1 MGYGCEEG
9 MGPLSDSFRKRII
22 QFELNRVAKVEVFMR
37 KKKAGELVL
46 VQKPGSSRKKRAKV
60 LKWSKTEVAIL
71 YEGDWTKQTEL
82 QTREK
87 VASARVF
94 RTPPALSD
102 AYLDK
107 VAVELGCIRDP
118 PNYKKQLQYEMRKA
132 RKFLIENCHKNEII
146 EKDTIQ
152 NTRETYKVRRVAE

>member
-1 MGYGCEEG
+1 M
-9 MGPLSDSFRKRII
+9 
-22 QFELNRVAKVEVFMR
+22 
-37 KKKAGELVL
+37 AGELVL
-46 VQKPGSSRKKRAKV
+46 VQQPGSSREKRAKV
-60 LKWSKTEVAIL
+60 LKWSKTEVTIL
-71 YEGDWTKQTEL
+71 NKGDWTKKTLL

-107 VAVELGCIRDP
+107 VALELGCIRDP

-132 RKFLIENCHKNEII
+132 IKFIIENGII
-146 EKDTIQ
+146 EKDTTQ
-152 NTRETYKVRRVAE
+152 NTRESYKVRRVAE

>member
-1 MGYGCEEG
+1 MSE
-9 MGPLSDSFRKRII
+9 SFRQRIT
-22 QFELNRVAKVEVFMR
+22 QFELNRVAQVEAFMR
-37 KKKAGELVL
+37 HKKAGELVL
-46 VQKPGSSRKKRAKV
+46 VQQQGSSKKKRARV

-71 YEGDWTKQTEL
+71 YEGDWTKATEQ

-102 AYLDK
+102 YYLDK

-118 PNYKKQLQYEMRKA
+118 PNYKKQIQYEMRKA
-132 RKFLIENCHKNEII
+132 RKFLIENGKI
-146 EKDTIQ
+146 EKDTTQ
-152 NTRETYKVRRVAE
+152 NTRESYKIRRVPEQTHT

>member
-1 MGYGCEEG
+1 M
-9 MGPLSDSFRKRII
+9 
-22 QFELNRVAKVEVFMR
+22 
-37 KKKAGELVL
+37 AGELVL
-46 VQKPGSSRKKRAKV
+46 VQQPGSSREKRAKV
-60 LKWSKTEVAIL
+60 LKWSKTEVTIL
-71 YEGDWTKQTEL
+71 NKGDWTKKTLL

-107 VAVELGCIRDP
+107 VALELGCIRDP

-132 RKFLIENCHKNEII
+132 IKFIIENGII
-146 EKDTIQ
+146 EKDTTQ
-152 NTRETYKVRRVAE
+152 NTRESYKFRRVAE